1 MCWSTR
7 GVWQWV
13 FEVLSAEADKEYAQI
28 DSTIFQAHK
37 HSAGAKKVN
46 CTKECISR
54 SIGRSSGGLTT
65 KIDATCDAFDNLTGF
80 HLSLGQA
87 H

>member
-1 MCWSTR
+1 MSLCA
-7 GVWQWV
+7 G
-13 FEVLSAEADKEYAQI
+13 ADKEYAQI

-46 CTKECISR
+46 CTKECISC

-65 KIDATCDAFDNLTGF
+65 KIDATCDTFGNLTGF

-87 H
+87 PELKGAEVLL